1 MQTIFEDFFM
11 LCIHED
17 KGTVVKS
24 AEGALRYGL
33 AGAILSELALQNR
46 LRVDAKHRL
55 EVTDTTPIGDP
66 VLDEALQKIQ
76 QASEAQKVG
85 AWVKSLSKGSGDL
98 REALTARLVQ
108 AGIVTEEETRLL
120 WVTPYPAGQEGAAS
134 ARYWL
139 KNDLRATALACVET
153 DVRRLAL
160 LVLVQ
165 SCDLLSLAF
174 TKDERKVADRHIYE
188 MLMGEGLR
196 SPVVQTLQEVGEAVE
211 SLVAVD

>member
-1 MQTIFEDFFM
+1 MLTIFEDFYM

-33 AGAILSELALQNR
+33 AGALLVELALQNR
-46 LRVDAKHRL
+46 VRVDAKHRI
-55 EVTDTTPIGDP
+55 EVTDASPTGDP

-76 QASEAQKVG
+76 QAGEAQKVG

-98 REALTARLVQ
+98 RDALTARLVQ

-134 ARYWL
+134 ARFWL
-139 KNDLRATALACVET
+139 KNQLRLTALACAES

-160 LVLVQ
+160 LLLVQ
-165 SCDLLSLAF
+165 AADLFSLAF

-188 MLMGEGLR
+188 LLMAEGLR
-196 SPVVQTLQEVGEAVE
+196 SPVVQTLQEIGDAVS

>member
-1 MQTIFEDFFM
+1 MQTLFEDFYL

-33 AGAILSELALQNR
+33 AGAILAELALSNR

-55 EVTDTTPIGDP
+55 EAADPTPTGDA
-66 VLDEALQKIQ
+66 VLDEALHKIHK
-76 QASEAQKVG
+76 ADEAQKVG
-85 AWVKSLSKGSGDL
+85 AWVKTLSKGSADL
-98 REALTARLVQ
+98 RETLAARLVQ
-108 AGIVTEEETRLL
+108 AGVVTEEETRFL
-120 WVTPYPAGQEGAAS
+120 WVTPYPPGQPGAPS

-139 KNDLRATALACVET
+139 KNDLRATALACMDT

-160 LVLVQ
+160 LMLVQ
-165 SCDLLSLAF
+165 ACDLLSLAF
-174 TKDERKVADRHIYE
+174 TKDERKVADGNIYE
-188 MLMGEGLR
+188 LLMAEGLR
-196 SPVVQTLQEVGEAVE
+196 SPVVQTLQEIGEVLE